1 VTAAAFGP
9 LVPQRNPASAGF
21 RAFTLTIAGMSNVD
35 AQELAK
41 FSELAH
47 RWWDPES
54 EFRPLHQ
61 INPLRLAW
69 IDELAGLR
77 GKRVLDVGC
86 GGGILAEAMAARA
99 AHVTGIDLA
108 ARPLGVAR
116 LHAMEAGVMN
126 VDYRE
131 VATEALAA
139 EQPAGWDV
147 ITCMEMLEHV
157 PDPSAVVAACATLVK
172 PGGWVFFSTL
182 NRNPKSFLFAIVGAE
197 YVLNLL
203 PKGTHEYARFIR
215 PSELA
220 RWTRDAGL
228 NMHGTRGMQ
237 YNPLTRRYWLSADT
251 SVNYL
256 VACRK
261 PG

>member
-1 VTAAAFGP
+1 
-9 LVPQRNPASAGF
+9 
-21 RAFTLTIAGMSNVD
+21 MSNVD

-61 INPLRLAW
+61 INPLRLEW

-77 GKRVLDVGC
+77 GKTVLDVGC
-86 GGGILAEAMAARA
+86 GGGILAEAMARRA

-116 LHAMEAGVMN
+116 LHALESGVEN
-126 VDYRE
+126 LSYRE
-131 VATEALAA
+131 VATETLAG
-139 EQPAGWDV
+139 EQPGHYDV
-147 ITCMEMLEHV
+147 VTCMEMLEHV
-157 PDPSAVVAACATLVK
+157 PDPSAVVRACGALVK

-182 NRNPKSFLFAIVGAE
+182 NRNPKSFLFAIIGAE
-197 YVLNLL
+197 YVLRLL
-203 PKGTHEYARFIR
+203 PRGTHEYAKFIR

-220 RWTRDAGL
+220 RWSREAGL
-228 NMHGTRGMQ
+228 SLQGTRGME
-237 YNPLTRRYWLSADT
+237 YNPLTRRYWLSNDT

-261 PG
+261 GV